1 MPSKHKAIEA
11 ELAKTRP
18 EIHGESYGQIYGQ
31 YKVDPVTLKKTA
43 QLNDVDSENAHPFR
57 AMNDWYYICKV
68 QADLRELG
76 YIIVSEVDVDAAI
89 DIAAVPREFLNQ
101 ESTRALHEDLLSEV
115 HFDYE

>member
-1 MPSKHKAIEA
+1 
-11 ELAKTRP
+11 
-18 EIHGESYGQIYGQ
+18 
-31 YKVDPVTLKKTA
+31 
-43 QLNDVDSENAHPFR
+43 
-57 AMNDWYYICKV
+57 
-68 QADLRELG
+68 LRELG